1 MNGIGIQRDWKLAK
15 RRPTKMAKRKGRQK
29 KQRERARAERA
40 RKRERKT
47 IGTVW

>member
-29 KQRERARAERA
+29 KQRARAERA